1 MGKFGRMRTWAGS
14 RQSGAERLLKNIMAT
29 WKPLAFT
36 LVSLSLAATPAIAS
50 AASVSS
56 PIVIDGT
63 QATGDLN
70 KATQP
75 LLTVDFTN
83 ADTRVATDVTFVA
96 VDNGE
101 VVNSFEDHGQFAPG
115 VEIDHTFGDLS
126 SSGDQIKVASV
137 TFADGSSWTAPDLS
151 F

>member
-1 MGKFGRMRTWAGS
+1 
-14 RQSGAERLLKNIMAT
+14 MAT
-29 WKPLAFT
+29 SKTIALTFLT
-36 LVSLSLAATPAIAS
+36 LSLAATPALAS
-50 AASVSS
+50 AATTAATAVSA
-56 PIVIDGT
+56 PVVIDGI
-63 QATGDLN
+63 QATGDVN
-70 KATQP
+70 KALQP

-83 ADTRVATDVTFVA
+83 RGTRAATDVLFVA
-96 VDNGE
+96 VENGE

-137 TFADGSSWTAPDLS
+137 TFADGSSWTAPDLR